1 MNSSPLTTWDASKFK
16 RPRVR
21 LLFPEY
27 AVLIQVLEE
36 IDENEEP
43 ELRLSAEEKRILE
56 KIRVIHANIERNGRR
71 NHPGYRNSGDGGS
84 HD

>member
-27 AVLIQVLEE
+27 GVLIKILEE
-36 IDENEEP
+36 IDENEDLD
-43 ELRLSAEEKRILE
+43 LRLSEEEGRIL
-56 KIRVIHANIERNGRR
+56 KKLKVIYSNIERNGRR
-71 NHPGYRNSGDGGS
+71 NHSWGQGGEGEG
-84 HD
+84 HE